1 MDCTYSVPSGHAEV
15 NQLSLLTIEFDEVE
29 GHEGW
34 LLDYWFVITEVWDL
48 VPFLFYFSRFTLA
61 FVFDPGVDPMG
72 SYSPLERRSQGS
84 RVVIHTFDVERRST
98 HACNNPVRYN
108 DGILASHF

>member
-1 MDCTYSVPSGHAEV
+1 MPSGHAEV

-48 VPFLFYFSRFTLA
+48 VPFLFYFSRFTLG
-61 FVFDPGVDPMG
+61 FVFDPGIPWDRT
-72 SYSPLERRSQGS
+72 LHLKED
-84 RVVIHTFDVERRST
+84 HKEVE
-98 HACNNPVRYN
+98 
-108 DGILASHF
+108 